1 MRVIA
6 GRLRGLALEAPA
18 DARIRPTA
26 DRVRQAVFD
35 VLAHRFGVG
44 AAAPL
49 QDARV
54 LDAFCGTG
62 AMGLEALSRGAASCV
77 FLDVDAEAIALAE
90 RNARRARLG
99 ASARFVRADATHP
112 APAPQQ
118 ATLVFL
124 DPPYGTELAA
134 PALVALAAAGW
145 IAPGA
150 LVVVELGDRATLD
163 PPPGFATLDTRR
175 HGRARIVLLR
185 RDAG

>member
-1 MRVIA
+1 MRIIG

-49 QDARV
+49 QDADM
-54 LDAFCGTG
+54 LDACCGTG
-62 AMGLEALSRGAASCV
+62 AMGLEALSRGAARCV
-77 FLDVDAEAIALAE
+77 FLDIDATALALAE
-90 RNARRARLG
+90 RNARRAR
-99 ASARFVRADATHP
+99 ASAAARFVRADATRPGP
-112 APAPQQ
+112 APRA

-124 DPPYGTELAA
+124 DPPYGADLAA
-134 PALVALAAAGW
+134 PALAALAQAGW

-150 LVVVELGDRATLD
+150 LVVVELGDRAMLD
-163 PPPGFATLDTRR
+163 PPPGFAPIDTRR

-185 RDAG
+185 HDA